1 LAFLLRT
8 QAADGTW
15 HVPSRLHDPARL
27 SPDYFESGYPYGHDQ
42 FISIAG
48 AAWAIMALA
57 ESLPQTPSPPALS
70 SGLASSLSVEPWIEQ
85 ALFGSVAD
93 LEALLDGG
101 LSPNAATASGRTS
114 LLMMAANDVAKTR
127 LLLERGAQVN
137 VRAASGFT
145 PLMAAAR
152 DARSSAA
159 VDLLLEHGAEVS
171 ARAPLDPYP
180 LAVAAGAGNSA
191 VLARLHRAGDSL
203 NAPYR
208 QSRFGPP
215 TTPMAKAI
223 RNGELAVVRALLDLG
238 ADVHTLDGPWSPLDS
253 AVHNNRVDLARLF
266 IDRGADVN
274 AVDKVGYTPLL
285 LAAAIDF
292 GDTDMI
298 DVLLAAGADPHVKT
312 PSGKTALD
320 LAREYG
326 HARFIP
332 RLQAAMSRPARTA
345 VGQRITQ
352 VIAVAGRRYP

>member
-238 ADVHTLDGPWSPLDS
+238 ADVHTLDGPWSPRDCS
-253 AVHNNRVDLARLF
+253 S
-266 IDRGADVN
+266 I
-274 AVDKVGYTPLL
+274 
-285 LAAAIDF
+285 AAP
-292 GDTDMI
+292 T
-298 DVLLAAGADPHVKT
+298 
-312 PSGKTALD
+312 
-320 LAREYG
+320 
-326 HARFIP
+326 
-332 RLQAAMSRPARTA
+332 
-345 VGQRITQ
+345 
-352 VIAVAGRRYP
+352 